1 MNTRTMRIMILVAL
15 SATIAATA
23 YAATVKITDGKFVY
37 NGVSYFRGK
46 AENVNLASYGEKKT
60 PVGKTN
66 YLAVQNQVNRDK
78 LDEVKVKFSG
88 PYTIDWSKYSDA
100 DVNISI
106 KYITNAGGTAGFSR
120 SAAKSANLKLVKVWV
135 DEGPLKTLL
144 NKHASGARNYLAD
157 EGGDGRIVSEV
168 WIAMEGQIAS
178 DVTTCGSIAGKA
190 GADGIQVSIDTK
202 VCTRAK
208 SSVTLPA
215 NTTFAYMLH
224 KVKKWSNGKTKVED
238 LEDDQKGIN

>member
-1 MNTRTMRIMILVAL
+1 MKTRTALILLAL
-15 SATIAATA
+15 STLIAATA

-60 PVGKTN
+60 PIGKTN

-78 LDEVKVKFSG
+78 LDEITIKFSG
-88 PYTIDWSKYSDA
+88 PYSIDWSKFSNA
-100 DVNISI
+100 DVDISI
-106 KYITNAGGTAGFSR
+106 KYLTNAGGTAGFSR
-120 SAAKSANLKLVKVWV
+120 SAAKSADLKLVKMAI

-144 NKHASGARNYLAD
+144 NKHAQGARNYLAD

-168 WIAMEGQIAS
+168 WIAMEGKIAS
-178 DVTTCGSIAGKA
+178 DVTTCGSVSGKA
-190 GADGIQVSIDTK
+190 GADGIEVAIDTK
-202 VCTRAK
+202 LCKRAK
-208 SSVTLPA
+208 STVTLPA

-224 KVKKWSNGKTKVED
+224 KVKKWNKGKTKVED
-238 LEDDQKGIN
+238 LEDDQKGLN